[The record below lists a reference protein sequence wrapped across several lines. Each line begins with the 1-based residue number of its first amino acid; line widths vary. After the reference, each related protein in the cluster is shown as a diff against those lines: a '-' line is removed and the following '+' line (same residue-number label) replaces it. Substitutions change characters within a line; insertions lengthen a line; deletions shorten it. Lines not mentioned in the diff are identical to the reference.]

1 VTRTFLS
8 RDSSSVSA
16 TCFYH
21 LRQLRRI
28 RRSFD
33 ADSAA
38 TLVHAFV
45 TSRVDYCNAII
56 AAAPKTTTDRLQR
69 VLNAAARVVS
79 DTKKFD
85 QGLSRL
91 MHQELHW
98 LDIHER
104 VNYKLGVLTHGP
116 PVSARQGASVGLAV
130 KLLHSSQSSSIAVA
144 STLRCTSSTDRTS
157 TSSQHLR
164 SAGICCRWSDNVN
177 TLPDDLR
184 DPAVSTSTFRQ
195 SLKTRLFSAYQHV

>member
-1 VTRTFLS
+1 MLS
-8 RDSSSVSA
+8 IFTDTLMTLSSMFTVDLRKLPQLA
-16 TCFYH
+16 TTPKLERC
-21 LRQLRRI
+21 I
-28 RRSFD
+28 TD
-33 ADSAA
+33 IDN
-38 TLVHAFV
+38 
-45 TSRVDYCNAII
+45 VDYCNAIL
-56 AAAPKTTTDRLQR
+56 ATAPKTTTDRLQR

>member
-1 VTRTFLS
+1 MTSFSNVCKSICKSRVLEVHLS
-8 RDSSSVSA
+8 SDLSLDKHVSSVSA
-16 TCFYH
+16 TCFYY

-28 RRSFD
+28 RWSLD

-45 TSRVDYCNAII
+45 TSRVDYCNAIL
-56 AAAPKTTTDRLQR
+56 AAALKTITDRLQR
-69 VLNAAARVVS
+69 VLNAAARVIS

-98 LDIHER
+98 LDIPER
-104 VNYKLGVLTHGP
+104 VNYKLGV
-116 PVSARQGASVGLAV
+116 SARQGASVPI
-130 KLLHSSQSSSIAVA
+130 KLLHSTQSSSFAAA

-164 SAGICCRWSDNVN
+164 SAGICCRWSDDV
-177 TLPDDLR
+177 
-184 DPAVSTSTFRQ
+184 
-195 SLKTRLFSAYQHV
+195 

>member
-1 VTRTFLS
+1 VLGVHLS
-8 RDSSSVSA
+8 SDLSLDQHVSRVST

-28 RRSFD
+28 RRSLD

-45 TSRVDYCNAII
+45 TSRVDYCNAIL

-69 VLNAAARVVS
+69 VLNAAARVVR

-98 LDIHER
+98 LDVPER
-104 VNYKLGVLTHGP
+104 VNYKLGVLTHRCLLG
-116 PVSARQGASVGLAV
+116 QGASVPI
-130 KLLHSSQSSSIAVA
+130 KLLHSSQSGSYTAA

-164 SAGICCRWSDNVN
+164 SAGICCRW
-177 TLPDDLR
+177 
-184 DPAVSTSTFRQ
+184 
-195 SLKTRLFSAYQHV
+195 